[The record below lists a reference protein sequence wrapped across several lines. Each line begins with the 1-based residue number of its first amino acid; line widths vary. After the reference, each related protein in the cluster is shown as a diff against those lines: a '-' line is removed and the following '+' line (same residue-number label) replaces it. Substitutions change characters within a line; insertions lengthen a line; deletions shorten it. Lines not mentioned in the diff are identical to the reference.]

1 MCQIFSELPL
11 PPTASIETPMWQE
24 QERVSEKIVWHS
36 PILGHNPNVSNEI
49 QSQSPRL
56 DQSMHVPTAVCS
68 AKHTLVFL
76 MTIREEHRIVHL
88 SASNSI
94 AVWGVTRWTPWV
106 CMGWSLLHKQMQNSS
121 LSWAHVT
128 LHQHAPFMYSQINLS
143 ITHPFANSF
152 INPFIYWPNIS
163 VYQDFPFSV
172 GPKVFFLGAGW
183 GLGLAGGAVLLGLGC
198 RELRPSSSQYGLHW
212 CKTLNWS
219 MKEVAQFPLK
229 PLYLKKR

>member
-88 SASNSI
+88 SASNII

-143 ITHPFANSF
+143 ITHSFANSF
-152 INPFIYWPNIS
+152 IKPIHLLAKY
-163 VYQDFPFSV
+163 FSLS
-172 GPKVFFLGAGW
+172 GLSFQCWAKGLFLGGRL
-183 GLGLAGGAVLLGLGC
+183 GLGLGWGSCPLGLGLQ
-198 RELRPSSSQYGLHW
+198 R
-212 CKTLNWS
+212 
-219 MKEVAQFPLK
+219 AQAQ
-229 PLYLKKR
+229 